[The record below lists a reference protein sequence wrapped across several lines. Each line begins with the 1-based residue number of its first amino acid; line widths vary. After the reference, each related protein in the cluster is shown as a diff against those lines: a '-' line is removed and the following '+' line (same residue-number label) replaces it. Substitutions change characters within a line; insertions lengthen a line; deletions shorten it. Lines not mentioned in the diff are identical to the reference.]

1 MSQDPVILDDEWY
14 ELTDHP
20 NHPKCR
26 NVRGSS
32 GIIIGR
38 VLRDDGKFKAEVYQL
53 GAWCSAGEFI
63 EFERAVYAAS
73 SPTK

>member
-1 MSQDPVILDDEWY
+1 
-14 ELTDHP
+14 
-20 NHPKCR
+20 
-26 NVRGSS
+26 
-32 GIIIGR
+32 
-38 VLRDDGKFKAEVYQL
+38 VLRDDGKFKAELYQH